1 MYKTICKENTL
12 TESILSDG
20 EMFVIGLVYDGVKTV
35 HYNGSVY
42 NFVAGDL
49 FCLGFARLR
58 IENHS
63 LQYRPYKELA
73 ITFTREE
80 LIGLDLWHSEYV
92 GKNILRHSVRSVEFV
107 GGCHADM
114 TIHGIFNNLRLSHSA
129 PSLAKRR
136 TLLKMI
142 DECSNG
148 LVIRILLSNLDGRH
162 AQLERVVCDSS
173 FKHKPIQELA
183 TECHCSRST
192 FKTMFRKCYNS
203 TPHHYFL
210 EKQLEK
216 AQMLLATTS
225 LTMAEISQECEFS
238 NPSYFARAFRTHL
251 SMTPSEY
258 RRLYNRE

>member
-1 MYKTICKENTL
+1 MYTSFLEEHSSTIKLN
-12 TESILSDG
+12 DG
-20 EMFVIGLVYDGVKTV
+20 RIFSIGLVYEGTKRV
-35 HYNGSVY
+35 YSNGSLFTF
-42 NFVAGDL
+42 NAGDL
-49 FCLGFARLR
+49 FCLGFAHLR
-58 IENHS
+58 IENHAS
-63 LQYRPYKELA
+63 EYRPYKELA

-162 AQLERVVCDSS
+162 ALLERVVCDSS

-210 EKQLEK
+210 RQQLEK
-216 AQMLLATTS
+216 AQMLLSTTM
-225 LTMAEISQECEFS
+225 LTMAEISRECEFS
-238 NPSYFARAFRTHL
+238 SASYFARCFRAHFSL
-251 SMTPSEY
+251 TPSEY

>member
-1 MYKTICKENTL
+1 MSICDEHM
-12 TESILSDG
+12 ILNDG
-20 EMFVIGLVYDGVKTV
+20 ESFTIGLVYEGSKRVYV
-35 HYNGSVY
+35 NGEIY
-42 NFVAGDL
+42 TFNAGDI
-49 FCLGFARLR
+49 FCLGFAHFR
-58 IENHS
+58 IENQS
-63 LQYRPYKELA
+63 SKYRPYKEVV

-80 LIGLDLWHSEYV
+80 LLGLDLWRSNYV
-92 GKNILRHSVRSVEFV
+92 GGGVSRRSVRGVEFV

-114 TIHGIFNNLRLSHSA
+114 ATLGIFNSLRLSHYS
-129 PSLAKRR
+129 PSLAKRCS
-136 TLLKMI
+136 LLKMI
-142 DECSNG
+142 DESADG
-148 LVIRILLSNLDGRH
+148 MVMRILLSNLDGRH
-162 AQLERVVCDSS
+162 ARLERVVSGS
-173 FKHKPIQELA
+173 NLKHRTIQELA
-183 TECHCSRST
+183 AECHCSRST